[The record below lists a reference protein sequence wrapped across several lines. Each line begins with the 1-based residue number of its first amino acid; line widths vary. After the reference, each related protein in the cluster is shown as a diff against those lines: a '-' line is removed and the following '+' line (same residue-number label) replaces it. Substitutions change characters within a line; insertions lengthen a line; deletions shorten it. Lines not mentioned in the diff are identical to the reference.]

1 MNIEQIHNNEVE
13 YQIFACIILKSKI
26 LDEINLDEKF
36 FKNKKILKY
45 FKTLFERYGY
55 VDQTLIFSNTNMPK
69 NALNFIVKCIN
80 YEISY
85 KNIYGYYKQLKNNY
99 YVNKINELHYKLLND
114 EIDYKNYCEQIN
126 LMIDTDDNNNLL
138 LAEDIEININI
149 EREYTN
155 ISELDYL
162 LKGIEY
168 GKLSLWSGITNHGK
182 TTLMIQFAKE
192 CLRKHKKI
200 FYFSGEQTATEF
212 KNYLYVGMCSKQ
224 QLEFIQDKYNSK
236 IYDTKPKKEVIDYF
250 DNIYKSKLHIYN
262 NNSKD
267 NTIFNMIKTMNNAYK
282 LGVRIFFIDNFMQLD
297 NSEKLEEQTKIV
309 EMFKRF
315 ARDNNCIVNLVAHPR
330 KTQFM
335 KCRLTIF
342 DIAGT
347 QNIANKSSNICSIMR
362 TDILSP
368 AEYEEIEKILFY
380 SGYNIERCDG
390 IVEVI
395 KTKGNNCK
403 MVGLIYDFDTKTY
416 KEAPKITEKEKIYF
430 ENKFERKG
438 GKSLGR

>member
-80 YEISY
+80 YEINY

-297 NSEKLEEQTKIV
+297 NSEKLEE
-309 EMFKRF
+309 
-315 ARDNNCIVNLVAHPR
+315 
-330 KTQFM
+330 
-335 KCRLTIF
+335 
-342 DIAGT
+342 
-347 QNIANKSSNICSIMR
+347 
-362 TDILSP
+362 
-368 AEYEEIEKILFY
+368 
-380 SGYNIERCDG
+380 
-390 IVEVI
+390 
-395 KTKGNNCK
+395 
-403 MVGLIYDFDTKTY
+403 
-416 KEAPKITEKEKIYF
+416 
-430 ENKFERKG
+430 
-438 GKSLGR
+438 